1 MAFLQRQEIV
11 LKTMAM
17 TSEKPCL
24 QVFHQHII
32 SPKAQGQ
39 FILMRAT
46 QHPYTRNDVTM
57 EEGPR

>member
-32 SPKAQGQ
+32 SPKAQG
-39 FILMRAT
+39 
-46 QHPYTRNDVTM
+46 
-57 EEGPR
+57 